1 MNAPAKITAPTEPKM
16 LADFRALPD
25 IARHKVLQLLI
36 AEFGLADRE
45 ADLFLAAAA
54 WELANGNED
63 RASDL
68 YPKGCISRDGWDRHN
83 AQIARDVM
91 AYEQT
96 QGFRI
101 AKGCGL

>member
-1 MNAPAKITAPTEPKM
+1 MNAPAKIVAPAEPKI
-16 LADFRALPD
+16 LSDFRALPD
-25 IARHKVLQLLI
+25 IARHKALQLLI
-36 AEFGLADRE
+36 AEFGLADSE

-54 WELANGNED
+54 WKLSNGNED

-68 YPKGCISRDGWDRHN
+68 YPKGCISRDGWARHN

-96 QGFRI
+96 RGFRI